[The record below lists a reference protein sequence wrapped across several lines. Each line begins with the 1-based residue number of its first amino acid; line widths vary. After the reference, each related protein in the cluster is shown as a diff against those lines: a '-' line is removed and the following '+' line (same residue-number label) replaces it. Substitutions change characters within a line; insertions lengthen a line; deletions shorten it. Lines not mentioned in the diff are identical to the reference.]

1 MKKENQLITE
11 LCKFLDP
18 DKERIRKLLDET
30 ENYPVIL
37 GQLLYNRMASV
48 AYYTLKE
55 CRLLDAVPRE
65 FRNALKD
72 SYNVGI
78 EKASSFSVCLDQIC

>member
-30 ENYPVIL
+30 EMYL
-37 GQLLYNRMASV
+37 
-48 AYYTLKE
+48 
-55 CRLLDAVPRE
+55 
-65 FRNALKD
+65 
-72 SYNVGI
+72 
-78 EKASSFSVCLDQIC
+78 SSKTYIKSARKST

>member
-18 DKERIRKLLDET
+18 DKERIRQLLDET

-37 GQLLYNRMASV
+37 GQLLYNRMGGV

-55 CRLLDAVPRE
+55 CRLR
-65 FRNALKD
+65 
-72 SYNVGI
+72 S
-78 EKASSFSVCLDQIC
+78 